1 MFNYKSI
8 NLIFFLF
15 LFLYFDIHI
24 FISLIKFMEVTDD
37 YIQLSVKW
45 IILMKIISYSS
56 SFIQIFSLHSL
67 ICATVV
73 FNVRFF
79 YLFISYSPPLFFF
92 IIIVFYPRNWKTSSF
107 IGYSFYLWVYK
118 LIIYLR
124 RLAGRTIRLQ
134 LSPRFV
140 GLNLKILRQVKLVFL
155 FVYLFS

>member
-92 IIIVFYPRNWKTSSF
+92 IIIVFSPRNWKTSPF